1 MCAYLLLSLF
11 FHSWTGQDLGPEMV
25 RPIWRVGLPSY
36 KKPLRGTRIGQ
47 PDLNNP
53 SLPLSS
59 GDSGW
64 CQVDR
69 TIVDIMCPELALCQ
83 RPLWK
88 TSL

>member
-1 MCAYLLLSLF
+1 MHVNLLLNLF
-11 FHSWTGQDLGPEMV
+11 FHSWTVQDLAHEMV
-25 RPIWRVGLPSY
+25 LPVWRVGLSSY

-47 PDLNNP
+47 ADLHKP
-53 SLPLSS
+53 SLMLSS

-69 TIVDIMCPELALCQ
+69 TIADITCPELALGW
-83 RPLWK
+83 RLLGK